1 MNEYKSWNPDGK
13 EVREA
18 MDIKEDIIK
27 NLREVFD
34 PEISINIYD
43 LGLIYDIDLKKL
55 PQVTV
60 THTLT
65 SAFCPAADQIID
77 DIKMATEAVEG
88 VDDCMVVTNFDPT
101 FGPEMMSEEARMI
114 LNIWLT
120 NIGKQYIIY
129 TNERG

>member
-43 LGLIYDIDLKKL
+43 LGLIYDIDLEKL

-88 VDDCMVVTNFDPT
+88 VDDCMVVTTFDPP
-101 FGPEMMSEEARMI
+101 FGPEMMSEEAKLALGI
-114 LNIWLT
+114 F
-120 NIGKQYIIY
+120 
-129 TNERG
+129 E